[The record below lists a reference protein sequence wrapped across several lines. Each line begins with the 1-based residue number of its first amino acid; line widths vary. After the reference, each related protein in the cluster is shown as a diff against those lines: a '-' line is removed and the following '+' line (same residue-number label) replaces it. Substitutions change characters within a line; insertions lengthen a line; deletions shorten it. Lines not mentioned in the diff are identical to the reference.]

1 MLQIKS
7 VEPLLP
13 LGQLGYIFSSPF
25 CLHPLETEPRASL
38 MFQEFSDVSHK
49 DLQPF
54 LGKLESVLSVPNN

>member
-13 LGQLGYIFSSPF
+13 LGQLGYTFSSPF

-38 MFQEFSDVSHK
+38 MFQEFSGLSHK
-49 DLQPF
+49 DL
-54 LGKLESVLSVPNN
+54 